1 MFAFFL
7 VECVLSICIRNLWVA
22 TGGASQRY
30 IEYVFS
36 VECVL
41 SIYVKNLWVATGGG
55 DLKVGYH
62 LCCGITYLYIQVGS
76 GSSFI
81 LLLPMEIIDMDTE
94 TAFGGA
100 AGGLGQS
107 QAPLS
112 TSLEDNDAKKL
123 SMGAE
128 RREGGLVEGGREE
141 ERKKGR
147 PTSGR
152 PLAHIRELEAL
163 RSQLRNMKEG
173 EGGEGGMAESS
184 ILGFDKDKAIA
195 ESQTS
200 SFVGSLKDA
209 ILTSL
214 EQGNR
219 RYHSAVNPYWV
230 HQSLLC
236 GNFI

>member
-55 DLKVGYH
+55 DLKVVYH

-100 AGGLGQS
+100 AGGLGQY

-128 RREGGLVEGGREE
+128 R
-141 ERKKGR
+141 
-147 PTSGR
+147 
-152 PLAHIRELEAL
+152 
-163 RSQLRNMKEG
+163 
-173 EGGEGGMAESS
+173 
-184 ILGFDKDKAIA
+184 A

-230 HQSLLC
+230 HKSLLC